1 MYISVDRFEGNFAIC
16 EREDFKI
23 IKILKNKLPP
33 NVREGDV
40 LNIDYNACVVDGGE
54 TLRKKRE
61 IYQMQEDLFSK

>member
-1 MYISVDRFEGNFAIC
+1 MYISVDRFEGDFAIC

-33 NVREGDV
+33 NIREGDV
-40 LNIDYNACVVDGGE
+40 LNIDENVCVIDSDE

-61 IYQMQEDLFSK
+61 IYQMQEDLFRK